1 VAEPQAR
8 FWKRLRAG
16 VAAWNLVL
24 AGVCMLAFVITL
36 LEGGGTGSLNYLAF
50 AAWWV
55 LLGSYWQRGARRGA
69 RREELR
75 ARRRGNGRA

>member
-1 VAEPQAR
+1 
-8 FWKRLRAG
+8 LRAG

-24 AGVCMLAFVITL
+24 AGVCMLAFLITL
-36 LEGGGTGSLNYLAF
+36 LEGVGTGSLKYLAF

-55 LLGSYWQRGARRGA
+55 LLGAYWQRGARRGA

-75 ARRRGNGRA
+75 ARRKEREREWLAPRRLD